1 MLRISHKRYIPI
13 LIAAIIACIFIY
25 ILTFGVNILY
35 LDEWTF
41 VPLVRN
47 TQTNGISFDLL
58 FRPHNEHRLFFPN
71 LFYLAMLPISHMNS
85 KFFMYINGIMLCIVF
100 SCLLQIA
107 KKQFSFSL
115 SNIPVWIIIIPLFI
129 FNFRQS
135 QNLLWGFQIA
145 FYMVLTFT
153 VLSLFLLEKT
163 YSVSSPYLKSLCV
176 TGAALFA
183 IIATFSSAM
192 GAMVWFAG
200 FVQIFIKTG
209 TGNRKQFR
217 SWLYFLSWIIIG
229 SIAILIYYSGIQ
241 GTIKQDILFQL
252 KHPFTFVHFF
262 FCLISLTS
270 VHSLSIIAFPIGIII
285 FSISIFVLYK
295 TYRNRRLKENSF
307 WIALYVFSLMFSIIT
322 TIGRSPHAFEYTDR
336 ARYTIFTSLLI
347 LSTFIMFY
355 DNYRISSNRKEN
367 KLFQFFAVGLI
378 LLALELNAIGLA
390 FGIKEKGERE
400 KFRDVVLNYKTQSV
414 STELKKEQQWISDPG
429 FLNMVDGSIPFLDK
443 NHYNAFIE
451 KK

>member
-1 MLRISHKRYIPI
+1 MLSNSHKRVIPI
-13 LIAAIIACIFIY
+13 LFTAFIAVIFIY
-25 ILTFGVNILY
+25 IWIFGVNILY

-41 VPLVRN
+41 VPLVRDA
-47 TQTNGISFDLL
+47 QTNGISFDIL

-71 LFYLAMLPISHMNS
+71 LFYLGMLPISHMNS

-100 SCLLQIA
+100 LGLFLIA

-115 SNIPVWIIIIPLFI
+115 ANIPVWIILIPLFV

-153 VLSLFLLEKT
+153 VWSLFLLEKT
-163 YSVSSPYLKSLCV
+163 YSASSPYLKALSI
-176 TGAALFA
+176 TGAVLFA

-200 FVQIFIKTG
+200 VVQILIKMSS
-209 TGNRKQFR
+209 GNKRHFQN
-217 SWLYFLSWIIIG
+217 WLYFLCWVIIG

-241 GTIKQDILFQL
+241 GTIKQDLLFQI

-285 FSISIFVLYK
+285 FLISIFVLYR
-295 TYRNRRLKENSF
+295 TYRNRRLRENSF

-336 ARYTIFTSLLI
+336 ARYTIFTSLLT
-347 LSTFIMFY
+347 LSAFIMFY
-355 DNYRISSNRKEN
+355 DNYRISSKRNED
-367 KLFQFFAVGLI
+367 KLFQFFAMGLI

-390 FGIKEKGERE
+390 FGIKEKGGRE
-400 KFRDVVLNYKTQSV
+400 KFREVVLNYKTQSV
-414 STELKKEQQWISDPG
+414 SNELKNEQQWISDPE
-429 FLNMVDGSIPFLDK
+429 FLNMVDQSVPFLDK
-443 NHYNAFIE
+443 NHYNVFIN